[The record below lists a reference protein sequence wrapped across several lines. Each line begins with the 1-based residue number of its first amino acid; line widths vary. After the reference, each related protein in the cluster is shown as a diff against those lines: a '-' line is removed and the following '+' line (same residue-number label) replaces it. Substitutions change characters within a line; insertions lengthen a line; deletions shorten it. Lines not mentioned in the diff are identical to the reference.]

1 MVSSRRKLRAE
12 ALTVLE
18 RLELLEG
25 QTPTAIALRERVK
38 ELEYQLQVERLMRE
52 RAEIDLANL
61 KTGDS

>member
-1 MVSSRRKLRAE
+1 MSSRRKLRAE